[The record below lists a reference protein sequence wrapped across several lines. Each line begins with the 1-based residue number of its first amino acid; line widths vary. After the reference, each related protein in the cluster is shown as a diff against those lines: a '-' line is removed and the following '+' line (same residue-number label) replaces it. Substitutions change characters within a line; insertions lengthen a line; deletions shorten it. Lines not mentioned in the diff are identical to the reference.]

1 MEWDQV
7 SLWLRTPGLGD
18 GEKDR
23 MVLISIFCSSANLL
37 VIVWD
42 D

>member
-1 MEWDQV
+1 MGSGEFVVTHSWA
-7 SLWLRTPGLGD
+7 LGD

-37 VIVWD
+37 VIAWD